1 MRTPAPSTGRRTHRL
16 QVRFDN
22 RLLGDI
28 RDQAAQRGQSLSAL
42 VRQLVAAALALD
54 AEPGPRPDSPAA
66 LAALVASELT
76 ALMVASILPDGERRM
91 HELAAQAATNAQ
103 ERLAGL
109 RETEP

>member
-1 MRTPAPSTGRRTHRL
+1 M
-16 QVRFDN
+16 RFDN
-22 RLLGDI
+22 RLLRDI
-28 RDQAAQRGQSLSAL
+28 RDQAAQRGQSLSAV

-76 ALMVASILPDGERRM
+76 ALMVASILPDGEARM
-91 HELAAQAATNAQ
+91 HELAAQAAINAE

-109 RETEP
+109 RDTEP